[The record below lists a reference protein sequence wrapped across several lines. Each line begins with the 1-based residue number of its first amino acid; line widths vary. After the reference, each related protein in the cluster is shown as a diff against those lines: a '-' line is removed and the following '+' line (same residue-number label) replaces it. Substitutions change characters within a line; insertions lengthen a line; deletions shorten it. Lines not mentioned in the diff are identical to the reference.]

1 MTEAQL
7 AGVITQIPIAE
18 LISLLTAISNRNYGQ
33 FQQLENSFVANY
45 GTEVWEEYFNFRLLP
60 ALDSASNQWLL
71 DQLLGQ
77 QRN

>member
-7 AGVITQIPIAE
+7 AEVITQIPIAE
-18 LISLLTAISNRNYGQ
+18 LIYLLNAISKRNYAQ
-33 FQQLENSFVANY
+33 FQVLENLFVANY
-45 GTEVWEEYFNFRLLP
+45 GIEVWEEYFNFRLLP

-71 DQLLGQ
+71 DRLLDK